1 MDENTTAEQ
10 LHHRA
15 APRSNGPLGRRRRSL
30 AAAALLLSLAATV
43 SACNSDGSAKN
54 TAAASSTGASATG
67 SPSGSASGSA
77 SPTPSAGG
85 SAGAGTTTAPGSA
98 QPSAPA
104 GNPTPSAPIKSA
116 PGTPAPAQPTTPG
129 GGAPSPVTPL
139 PVDPQ
144 AQLKPSSYLAKGNQL
159 TIFFFGGVC
168 DKYGLKADESKAGQ
182 VTVQVVITQK
192 PPAGQNCPD
201 LVKQQGVTTDLAQP
215 LQGRTVLSSTGADVP
230 LESAPNGGPVSA
242 SN

>member
-15 APRSNGPLGRRRRSL
+15 APRSNGPLGRRRRTL

-43 SACNSDGSAKN
+43 SACNSDGSTKN
-54 TAAASSTGASATG
+54 TAASSSAGSSATG
-67 SPSGSASGSA
+67 SPSSSAGASPSPSGSA
-77 SPTPSAGG
+77 GTSATP
-85 SAGAGTTTAPGSA
+85 APGSA

-104 GNPTPSAPIKSA
+104 GGGTSSAPIKPAPSSPA
-116 PGTPAPAQPTTPG
+116 PGQSQPT
-129 GGAPSPVTPL
+129 APSGATPPATTPL

-144 AQLKPSSYLAKGNQL
+144 AQLKPANYLTKGNQL
-159 TIFFFGGVC
+159 TVFFFGGVC

-192 PPAGQNCPD
+192 PPAGQICPD
-201 LVKQQGVTTDLAQP
+201 LVKQQSVTTDLAQP
-215 LQGRTVLSSTGADVP
+215 LQGRKVVSATGADVP
-230 LESAPNGGPVSA
+230 LESVPNGGPVSA
-242 SN
+242 GN